1 MSLPFPTPALVVSC
15 QARVDNPLHG
25 EVFMAAMARAAEA
38 GGAKAIRANGP
49 ENVRAIRA
57 ATRLPIIGI
66 NKIYDDHPVAI
77 TPSLEAARAVAEA
90 GADMIAIDATSRP
103 RAGEPVADLI
113 RCIHDDLKR
122 PVLADVDTLETA
134 IAALGHGADAIATTL
149 AGIYRVAGAL
159 ARARPGPAP
168 PDRRACP
175 RAGRRRG
182 ALLGA
187 RRGRPRLRA
196 RCRRSGDR
204 HGLHQSAR
212 DHPSLRCGCARQRP
226 LISWA
231 A

>member
-1 MSLPFPTPALVVSC
+1 MNLPFPTPALVVSC
-15 QARVDNPLHG
+15 QARADNPLHG
-25 EVFMAAMARAAEA
+25 EAFMAAMARAAEA

-113 RCIHDDLKR
+113 RCIRADLRK

-134 IAALGHGADAIATTL
+134 MAALGHGADAIATTL
-149 AGIYRVAGAL
+149 AGYTDS
-159 ARARPGPAP
+159 RARSPGPDLDLLRQIIEHVRVPVVAEGRFWAP
-168 PDRRACP
+168 DEVAH
-175 RAGRRRG
+175 AFE
-182 ALLGA
+182 LGA
-187 RRGRPRLRA
+187 AAVVIGTAVTNPREITRRFAAAVPGNGR
-196 RCRRSGDR
+196 
-204 HGLHQSAR
+204 
-212 DHPSLRCGCARQRP
+212 
-226 LISWA
+226 
-231 A
+231 

>member
-57 ATRLPIIGI
+57 ATRIPIIGI
-66 NKIYDDHPVAI
+66 NKLYDDHPVAI

-113 RCIHDDLKR
+113 RCIHGELKK

-134 IAALGHGADAIATTL
+134 MSALGHGADAIATTL
-149 AGIYRVAGAL
+149 AGYTDSRARSPGPDLDLLRQIIEHVRVPVIAEGRFWAPEEV
-159 ARARPGPAP
+159 ARAFE
-168 PDRRACP
+168 
-175 RAGRRRG
+175 
-182 ALLGA
+182 LGA
-187 RRGRPRLRA
+187 AAVVIGTAVTNPREITRRFAAAVPGNGR
-196 RCRRSGDR
+196 
-204 HGLHQSAR
+204 
-212 DHPSLRCGCARQRP
+212 
-226 LISWA
+226 
-231 A
+231 

>member
-1 MSLPFPTPALVVSC
+1 MTLPFPTPALVISC

-25 EVFMAAMARAAEA
+25 ESFMAAMAQAAEA

-113 RCIHDDLKR
+113 RCIHADMKK

-134 IAALGHGADAIATTL
+134 MSALGHGADAIATTL
-149 AGIYRVAGAL
+149 AGYTD
-159 ARARPGPAP
+159 ARARSPGPDLDLLRQIIGHVRVPVVAEGRFWTP
-168 PDRRACP
+168 EEVARAFE
-175 RAGRRRG
+175 
-182 ALLGA
+182 LGA
-187 RRGRPRLRA
+187 AAVVIGTAVTNPREITRRFVGAVPDNGR
-196 RCRRSGDR
+196 
-204 HGLHQSAR
+204 
-212 DHPSLRCGCARQRP
+212 
-226 LISWA
+226 
-231 A
+231 

>member
-25 EVFMAAMARAAEA
+25 EIFMAAMAQAAEA
-38 GGAKAIRANGP
+38 GGAMAIRANGP

-57 ATRLPIIGI
+57 ATRLPIIGL

-113 RCIHDDLKR
+113 RCIRNDLGK

-134 IAALGHGADAIATTL
+134 MTALGHGADAIATTL
-149 AGIYRVAGAL
+149 AGYTD
-159 ARARPGPAP
+159 ARARSPGPDLDLLRQIIEHARVP
-168 PDRRACP
+168 IVAEGRFWTPEEVARAFE
-175 RAGRRRG
+175 
-182 ALLGA
+182 LGA
-187 RRGRPRLRA
+187 AAVVIGTAVTNPREITRRFVGAVPGNGR
-196 RCRRSGDR
+196 
-204 HGLHQSAR
+204 
-212 DHPSLRCGCARQRP
+212 
-226 LISWA
+226 
-231 A
+231 

>member
-25 EVFMAAMARAAEA
+25 EIFMAAMAQAAEA
-38 GGAKAIRANGP
+38 GGAMAIRANGP

-57 ATRLPIIGI
+57 ATRLPIIGL

-113 RCIHDDLKR
+113 RCIRNDLGK

-134 IAALGHGADAIATTL
+134 MTALGHGADAIATTL
-149 AGIYRVAGAL
+149 AGYTD
-159 ARARPGPAP
+159 ARARSPGPDLDLLRQIIEHARVP
-168 PDRRACP
+168 IVAEGRFWMPEEVARAFE
-175 RAGRRRG
+175 
-182 ALLGA
+182 LGA
-187 RRGRPRLRA
+187 AAVVIGTAVTNPREITRRFVGAVPGNGR
-196 RCRRSGDR
+196 
-204 HGLHQSAR
+204 
-212 DHPSLRCGCARQRP
+212 
-226 LISWA
+226 
-231 A
+231 